1 MGEPKSDRCGSFTSA
16 GWKRQHGGKDMP
28 SNWRSP
34 PRPGEKIHG
43 AESRITGDT
52 GKSVDGERV
61 AEGPAVAGKRGNAR
75 GAKRPCCEARTPT
88 IREARVR

>member
-1 MGEPKSDRCGSFTSA
+1 MS
-16 GWKRQHGGKDMP
+16 

-34 PRPGEKIHG
+34 PRPVEKIHG
-43 AESRITGDT
+43 AENRITGNT

-61 AEGPAVAGKRGNAR
+61 AEGPVVAQKRGNAR
-75 GAKRPCCEARTPT
+75 GAKRPCCCVRITPT